1 MGREFN
7 ESQKKVLASS
17 GNVLVSASAGS
28 GKTTVMI
35 EKIFLLMKSG
45 ASINRMAVM
54 TFSKASATDMKN
66 RLVKKLYDAIR
77 NGGEEAKIALKQL
90 EAFPFS
96 NICTID
102 SFCYGLLKKY
112 YAVIGADPSATPL
125 DPDESDRLWG
135 ESVDKAVEEYIEK
148 GDLRTINFFERYA
161 SGRRLDRVKK
171 LIDQL
176 KLFLA
181 AQPDKEIFFTEDFS
195 EKRKDYVVNE
205 FKKRLRIIKDEGM
218 PVLVAAEDEGLPD
231 YVESVEETMDYIDS
245 AIEADGENFF
255 DKGKYFSL
263 TATRKPSKKIVLVA
277 DDYKFWFGEVKSLF
291 AKIADFGE
299 KSEKSKDGDDEKLL
313 FELTKAAEKIY
324 AKRKKRDGKLD
335 FNDLSRAALDILDDS
350 EAAKQIKESF
360 DYIFVDEY
368 QDTNYLQETLL
379 NGISNGNNVF
389 VVGDVKQAIYH
400 FRYAEPEIFNERMN
414 RYDNLSE
421 GESISLNKNYRS
433 KESILEFV
441 NAVCGEVMTENY
453 CSVDYRKNL
462 MTAGTDYKEESRG
475 AEVYFYDKEDEK
487 TDLPDGVYSVREA
500 SVAENDDREGRF
512 VAEYI
517 KRLVGKEKIYR
528 PKEKEYK
535 TVSYGDI
542 AVLTRKS
549 KSGMRIAEALAK
561 AGVPYTINETE
572 EGDYYPRELLV
583 SFLRLCVGE
592 EDVPVI
598 ACMSCPIFGFT
609 STELIEIAVRD
620 KKVSFWDSVNT
631 YNGSETIKSKT
642 QKFVGYINEL
652 RNKAMFSTVTELF
665 IKVLGDGLD
674 GYFDKL
680 DENAGGRIRKF
691 LSSVSALD
699 CNNDVSDFLRY
710 YDESYKGEKA
720 PSATDS
726 VTIMTMHKSKGLE
739 FPVVFLPYCDEGAM
753 SEATERF
760 LADKDLGV
768 ALVAI
773 DEETGVSY
781 DTFSTKVL
789 KFKKENDS
797 KAELARLMY
806 VDFTRAE
813 NLLVVSGEREK
824 YKTVY
829 NVNTIAGFI
838 VNAAKKN
845 PVVSTYFKQMPED
858 TQVEKEE
865 EKTEEASLDF
875 SYLGEKYRYEKATK
889 IPNKMTVSEILEEE
903 DGVKKV
909 YKFTGEAGSAAVG
922 TAYHLV
928 MQKIDYAKNDENY
941 VDEFI
946 SELVKTG
953 DIEKETAEKLDR
965 KKIAELLRS
974 DVINTARKNRY
985 YREQPF
991 MSVAE
996 SEGGYSLIQG
1006 VIDLLIEENDG
1017 FTVVDF
1023 KASGLSGEKLKEK
1036 YARQLELYAD
1046 AVEKIYKKKVKRKIL
1061 LNVIKSYEIEI

>member
-54 TFSKASATDMKN
+54 TFSKASAADMKN
-66 RLVKKLYDAIR
+66 RLVKKLYEAIR
-77 NGGEEAKIALKQL
+77 NGGEEANIALKQL

-125 DPDESDRLWG
+125 DPDESDRLWS

-148 GDLRTINFFERYA
+148 GDIRTINFLERYA

-205 FKKRLRIIKDEGM
+205 FKKRLRIIKDEGTS
-218 PVLVAAEDEGLPD
+218 VLIAAEDEGLPD
-231 YVESVEETMDYIDS
+231 YIESVKDTLSYVNS
-245 AIEADGENFF
+245 AIEADGEDFF

-263 TATRKPSKKIVLVA
+263 TAVRKPSKKIVLVA

-291 AKIADFGE
+291 SKIAEFGE
-299 KSEKSKDGDDEKLL
+299 KSDGNGGGDEKLL

-335 FNDLSRAALDILDDS
+335 FNDLSRAALDILADD
-350 EAAKQIKESF
+350 ATAKQIKESF

-400 FRYAEPEIFNERMN
+400 FRYAEPEIFNARKN
-414 RYDNLSE
+414 RYHDLSE
-421 GESISLNKNYRS
+421 GENISLNENYRS
-433 KESILEFV
+433 KKGILEFV

-453 CSVDYRKNL
+453 CSVDYRKNP
-462 MTAGTDYKEESRG
+462 MTAGSDYKEEDRG
-475 AEVYFYDKEDEK
+475 AEVYFYDNDEEK
-487 TDLPDGVYSVREA
+487 PDLPDGVYSVRDA
-500 SVAENDDREGRF
+500 AVAENDDREGRF

-517 KRLVGKEKIYR
+517 KRLVGNEKIYR

-535 TVSYGDI
+535 TVGYGDI

-549 KSGMRIAEALAK
+549 KSGMKIAEALAK

-620 KKVSFWDSVNT
+620 KKVSFWDSVNA
-631 YNGSETIKSKT
+631 YNGSETIKNKT
-642 QKFVGYINEL
+642 QKFVAYINEL
-652 RNKAMFSTVTELF
+652 RNKAVFSTVTELL

-691 LSSVSALD
+691 LSAVSALD

-720 PSATDS
+720 PSVADS

-739 FPVVFLPYCDEGAM
+739 FPIVFLPYCDEGAM

-773 DEETGVSY
+773 DEETGISY

-813 NLLVVSGEREK
+813 NRLIVSGKREK

-845 PVVSTYFKQMPED
+845 PVVATYFKQMPED
-858 TQVEKEE
+858 TQAEKEE
-865 EKTEEASLDF
+865 ISEENLPLDF
-875 SYLGEKYRYEKATK
+875 SYLGEKYRYENATK

-941 VDEFI
+941 VDGFI
-946 SELVKTG
+946 SELVNSG
-953 DIEKETAEKLDR
+953 ELDEETAEKLDR

-974 DVINTARKNRY
+974 DVINLAKKNCF

-991 MSVAE
+991 MSVSE
-996 SEGGYSLIQG
+996 SDGGYSLIQG

-1023 KASGLSGEKLKEK
+1023 KASGLDKEKLKEK

-1046 AVEKIYKKKVKRKIL
+1046 AAEKIYKKKVKRKIL
-1061 LNVIKSYEIEI
+1061 LNVIKSYEIEV

>member
-1 MGREFN
+1 MSREFN

-54 TFSKASATDMKN
+54 TFSKASAADMKN
-66 RLVKKLYDAIR
+66 RLVKKLYEAIR
-77 NGGEEAKIALKQL
+77 DGGEEANIALKQL

-125 DPDESDRLWG
+125 DPDESDRLWS

-148 GDLRTINFFERYA
+148 GDIRAINFLERYA

-195 EKRKDYVVNE
+195 EKRKDYVVDE
-205 FKKRLRIIKDEGM
+205 FRKRLRIIKDEGM
-218 PVLVAAEDEGLPD
+218 SVLVAAEDEGLPE
-231 YVESVEETMDYIDS
+231 YIESVKETLSYVNS
-245 AIEADGENFF
+245 AIEADGEDFF
-255 DKGKYFSL
+255 DKAKYFYP
-263 TATRKPSKKIVLVA
+263 TAVRKPSKKIVLVA

-291 AKIADFGE
+291 SKIAEFGE
-299 KSEKSKDGDDEKLL
+299 KAEKAKDGDDEKLL

-335 FNDLSRAALDILDDS
+335 FNDLSRAALEILEDDG
-350 EAAKQIKESF
+350 AAKQIKESF

-400 FRYAEPEIFNERMN
+400 FRYAEPEIFNARMN
-414 RYDNLSE
+414 RYRDLSE
-421 GESISLNKNYRS
+421 GENIALNENYRS

-453 CSVDYRKNL
+453 CSVDYKNNP
-462 MTAGTDYKEESRG
+462 MTAGADYKEEGRG
-475 AEVYFYDKEDEK
+475 AEVYFYDEEDKED
-487 TDLPDGVYSVREA
+487 DFDGVYSVREA
-500 SVAENDDREGRF
+500 KTVENDDREGRF

-517 KRLVGKEKIYR
+517 KRLVGNEKIYR

-535 TVSYGDI
+535 TVGYGDI

-549 KSGMRIAEALAK
+549 KSGMKIAEALAK
-561 AGVPYTINETE
+561 AGVPYSINETE

-583 SFLRLCVGE
+583 SFLRLCIGE
-592 EDVPVI
+592 EDVSVI

-620 KKVSFWDSVNT
+620 KKVSFWDAVNT
-631 YNGSETIKSKT
+631 YNGNENIKNKAR
-642 QKFVGYINEL
+642 KFVEYINEF
-652 RNKAMFSTVTELF
+652 RNKAVFGTVTELLV
-665 IKVLGDGLD
+665 KVLGDGLD

-680 DENAGGRIRKF
+680 DKNAGGRIRKF
-691 LSSVSALD
+691 LSAISALD

-720 PSATDS
+720 PAAADS

-739 FPVVFLPYCDEGAM
+739 FPIVFLPYCDEGAM

-813 NLLVVSGEREK
+813 NLLVVSGKREK

-845 PVVSTYFKQMPED
+845 PVVATYFKRMPED
-858 TQVEKEE
+858 TQTEKGEEKEE
-865 EKTEEASLDF
+865 NASLDF
-875 SYLGEKYRYEKATK
+875 SYLGEKYRYENATK

-903 DGVKKV
+903 DGIKKV
-909 YKFTGEAGSAAVG
+909 YKFMRGEGSAAVG

-928 MQKIDYAKNDENY
+928 MQKIDYSKNDENC

-946 SELVKTG
+946 SELVNSGEIT
-953 DIEKETAEKLDR
+953 EETAEKLDR

-991 MSVAE
+991 MSVSE
-996 SEGGYSLIQG
+996 SDGGYSLVQG
-1006 VIDLLIEENDG
+1006 VIDLLIEEDDG
-1017 FTVVDF
+1017 ITVVDF
-1023 KASGLSGEKLKEK
+1023 KASGLGRERLKEK
-1036 YARQLELYAD
+1036 YARQLELYAE
-1046 AVEKIYKKKVKRKIL
+1046 AAEKIYKKKVKRKIL
-1061 LNVIKSYEIEI
+1061 LNVIKSYEIEV